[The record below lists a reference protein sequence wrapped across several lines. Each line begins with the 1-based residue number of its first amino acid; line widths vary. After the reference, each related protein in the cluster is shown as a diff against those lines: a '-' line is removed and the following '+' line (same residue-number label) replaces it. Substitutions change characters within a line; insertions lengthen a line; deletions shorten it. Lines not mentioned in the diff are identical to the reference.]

1 MTGTEKGLTYAV
13 VRCQQIR
20 PHYMEKNLTYV
31 HSGVDIDAGNRTV
44 DLIRPI
50 AQSTFRPEVL
60 SNLGGFSGLF
70 ALDLARY
77 QKPVLV
83 ASTDGVGTK
92 LKVAV
97 LMNRHSS
104 IGIDAVAMC
113 VNDILVQGAE
123 PLFFLDYL
131 AVGKLVPEKVA
142 AIVAGVA
149 EGCRQAGCAL
159 LGGETA
165 EMPGIYSP
173 EEYDLAGFVV
183 GVAERA
189 KIVNGSRIKPGDRII
204 GLPSTGLHSNGYS
217 LARKVLLE
225 EAGYRVD
232 TYHPALGRTIGEE
245 MLVPTRIYVPLV
257 LPILEKTDFN
267 ILGMVNITGGAL
279 RENIPRI
286 LPPGCAV
293 VLKKQ
298 SWSIPPIFSLIQE
311 IGRVKEAE
319 MQRVYN
325 LGLGF
330 LLIVPNEEA
339 SILLSYFTRQKEK
352 AYLVGE
358 VVPGN
363 KEVVFA

>member
-1 MTGTEKGLTYAV
+1 MENGLIYA
-13 VRCQQIR
+13 
-20 PHYMEKNLTYV
+20 
-31 HSGVDIDAGNRTV
+31 HSGVDIDAGNQV
-44 DLIRPI
+44 VNLIRPI
-50 AQSTFRPEVL
+50 AQRTFRPEVL

-97 LMNRHSS
+97 LMNHHSS

-142 AIVAGVA
+142 TIVTGVA

-183 GVAERA
+183 GVAEQT
-189 KIVNGSRIKPGDRII
+189 KIINGSRIKPGNQVI
-204 GLPSTGLHSNGYS
+204 GLPSSGLHSNGYS

-225 EAGYRVD
+225 VAGYRVD
-232 TYHPALGRTIGEE
+232 TYHAVLGRTVGEE
-245 MLVPTRIYVPLV
+245 MLVPTRIYVSLV
-257 LPILEKTDFN
+257 LSLLEKTDFN

-298 SWSIPPIFSLIQE
+298 SWPVPAIFSLIQE

-319 MQRVYN
+319 MQRVFN

-330 LLIVPNEEA
+330 LLIVPCGEA
-339 SILLSYFTRQKEK
+339 PSLLSYFTRQKEK

-358 VVPGN
+358 VVSGDG
-363 KEVVFA
+363 EVAFV

>member
-1 MTGTEKGLTYAV
+1 MKKGLIYA
-13 VRCQQIR
+13 
-20 PHYMEKNLTYV
+20 
-31 HSGVDIDAGNRTV
+31 HSGVDIDAGNQAV
-44 DLIRPI
+44 NLIRPI

-70 ALDLARY
+70 ALDPARY

-97 LMNRHSS
+97 LMNHHSS

-142 AIVAGVA
+142 TIVAGVA

-183 GVAERA
+183 GVVEQA
-189 KIVNGSRIKPGDRII
+189 KIINGSGIKPGNQVI
-204 GLPSTGLHSNGYS
+204 GLPSSGLHSNGYS

-225 EAGYRVD
+225 VAGYQVD
-232 TYHPALGRTIGEE
+232 TCHPALGRTVGEE

-257 LPILEKTDFN
+257 LSLLEKTNFN

-286 LPPGCAV
+286 LPPGCTV

-298 SWSIPPIFSLIQE
+298 SWPIPPIFSLIQE
-311 IGRVKEAE
+311 IGRIKEAE
-319 MQRVYN
+319 MQRVFN

-330 LLIVPNEEA
+330 LLIVPGEEA
-339 SILLSYFTRQKEK
+339 PSLLSYFTKQKEK

-358 VVPGN
+358 VISGHG
-363 KEVVFA
+363 EVVFV

>member
-1 MTGTEKGLTYAV
+1 MENGLIYA
-13 VRCQQIR
+13 R
-20 PHYMEKNLTYV
+20 
-31 HSGVDIDAGNRTV
+31 SGVDIDAGNQAV
-44 DLIRPI
+44 KLIRPI

-92 LKVAV
+92 LKVAF

-142 AIVAGVA
+142 TIVAGVA

-183 GVAERA
+183 GVAEQA
-189 KIVNGSRIKPGDRII
+189 KIINGSRIKPGNQVI
-204 GLPSTGLHSNGYS
+204 GLPSSGLHSNGYS

-225 EAGYRVD
+225 VAGYRVD
-232 TYHPALGRTIGEE
+232 TYHPVLGRTVGEE

-257 LPILEKTDFN
+257 LSLLEKTDFN
-267 ILGMVNITGGAL
+267 ILGMVNITGGSL

-298 SWSIPPIFSLIQE
+298 SWPILPIFSLIQE

-319 MQRVYN
+319 MQRVFN

-330 LLIVPNEEA
+330 LLIVPSEEA
-339 SILLSYFTRQKEK
+339 PSLLSYFTRQKEK

-358 VVPGN
+358 VVSGN
-363 KEVVFA
+363 GEVVFV